1 MITRR
6 SFAVGLTALGASIFG
21 VKSGAADKYPSHP
34 IKILVPAGPGGPSDI
49 VARLTSQALTEAL
62 SQPAV
67 VEHRPG
73 AGGVIAA
80 RELVKSAPD
89 GYTLLCGGTAMLA
102 VIPAL
107 SPSAGYDPTRDF
119 TPIAEMMNAFQV
131 LVVRSSAP
139 WKSIEDLLSYAKANP
154 DKLNFAHL
162 GPAHLTH
169 LAGELL
175 MAKAGVSIVGV
186 PYRGTGESLTAVL
199 GGSVEMTFE
208 SIAVVLP
215 LIREG
220 TLRGLAVTG
229 RSRTPLAPELPTLS
243 EAGLADYEVTTFFGA
258 IAPAGTP
265 GPIVQLL
272 NATLND
278 ALSKP
283 FAQQMFANL
292 GALPRIV
299 SPEQFGETIASNVAK
314 WRTLGSTA
322 HIQIN

>member
-6 SFAVGLTALGASIFG
+6 SFAVGLTALGASTFG

-49 VARLTSQALTEAL
+49 VARLASQALTEAL
-62 SQPAV
+62 GQSGV
-67 VEHRPG
+67 VDHRPG

-107 SPSAGYDPTRDF
+107 SRTAGYDPTRDF

-154 DKLNFAHL
+154 GKLNFAHI
-162 GPAHLTH
+162 GPGHLTH

-175 MAKAGVSIVGV
+175 MANAGVSILGV

-208 SIAVVLP
+208 SIAIVLP

-229 RSRTPLAPELPTLS
+229 RNRTPLAPELPTLS
-243 EAGLADYEVTTFFGA
+243 EAGLTDYEVTTFFGA

-265 GPIVQLL
+265 KPIVQLL

-283 FAQQMFANL
+283 SAQQMFANL
-292 GALPRIV
+292 GAVPRTV
-299 SPEQFGETIASNVAK
+299 SPDQFGETIASNVAK
-314 WRTLGSTA
+314 WRTLGRTA